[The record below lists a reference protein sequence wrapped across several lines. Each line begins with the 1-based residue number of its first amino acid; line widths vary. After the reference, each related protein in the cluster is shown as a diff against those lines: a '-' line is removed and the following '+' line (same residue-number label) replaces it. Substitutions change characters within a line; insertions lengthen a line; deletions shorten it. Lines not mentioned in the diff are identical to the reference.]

1 MARAQCCARVGAAVE
16 ARHVLVTQAC
26 PNGQKDIETKR
37 LLIDIEKGMDGGDTI
52 VFEEVLPRPMHA
64 ATRSN
69 HAAECKALRSAHRI
83 ILIQ

>member
-1 MARAQCCARVGAAVE
+1 VE